1 MISVVIPALNEEGA
15 IGQTVSAISDTLTKA
30 DLRPFE
36 IIVIDDGSGDQTRSE
51 AEKAGARV
59 IVHMHNLG
67 YGRSIKDG
75 ILAASHDTIVII
87 DADGTYSIGSIPEL
101 IALYRS
107 GFDMVVAERLGQFY
121 RQSWLKMPMRRLLRF
136 LVEWTTARR
145 VPDVNSGLRVFSKA
159 SVLRYFPHLCDTF
172 SFTTSLTLSYMMN
185 NRFVAYK
192 KTEYY
197 ERAGRSKV
205 RLFRDS
211 MLTLQYIVEAIVY
224 YNPLKIFI
232 LFALL
237 CAGAAFVLLVVA
249 LAFGIVTLALLG
261 VGTSL
266 VSILVV
272 CIGLLAVQLKQIMDK
287 A

>member
-1 MISVVIPALNEEGA
+1 
-15 IGQTVSAISDTLTKA
+15 
-30 DLRPFE
+30 
-36 IIVIDDGSGDQTRSE
+36 
-51 AEKAGARV
+51 
-59 IVHMHNLG
+59 MHNLG

-101 IALYRS
+101 VALYRS

-237 CAGAAFVLLVVA
+237 CAAVAFVLLAIAV
-249 LAFGIVTLALLG
+249 AFGIVTLALLG

>member
-1 MISVVIPALNEEGA
+1 MITVVIPALNEEGA
-15 IGQTVSAISDTLTKA
+15 IGQTVSAISDTLAQA

-36 IIVIDDGSGDQTRSE
+36 IVVIDDGSSDHTRRE

-101 IALYRS
+101 VALYRS
-107 GFDMVVAERLGQFY
+107 GFDMVVAERLGQHY

-136 LVEWTTARR
+136 LVEWTTARP
-145 VPDVNSGLRVFSKA
+145 VPDANSGLRVFSKA

-185 NRFVAYK
+185 NNC
-192 KTEYY
+192 
-197 ERAGRSKV
+197 G
-205 RLFRDS
+205 
-211 MLTLQYIVEAIVY
+211 LQE
-224 YNPLKIFI
+224 
-232 LFALL
+232 
-237 CAGAAFVLLVVA
+237 
-249 LAFGIVTLALLG
+249 
-261 VGTSL
+261 
-266 VSILVV
+266 
-272 CIGLLAVQLKQIMDK
+272 D
-287 A
+287 